1 MGMAAAQAQAQAQQ
15 YFGWLTLTFLF
26 FDQID
31 SNLDGGSHSWP
42 DLTFWS
48 NFDILAILTP
58 FVGSKNPKMGS
69 KWAIFDFSRFSSQI
83 GVVGHTLDPNRQFGQ
98 ILPFWP
104 FWPRFGGVKI
114 FDFLGSKIFFSKKF
128 SKFFSIFFSFK
139 NQLRILKMTCCKT
152 PSEHTLG
159 LQPALVIQVDAVKDS

>member
-1 MGMAAAQAQAQAQQ
+1 MCLTQDVFSMLSYAGHTNWMGMGEAAQ

-31 SNLDGGSHSWP
+31 SNSDGGSHSWP

-69 KWAIFDFSRFSSQI
+69 KWAIFDFSRLSAQI
-83 GVVGHTLDPNRQFGQ
+83 RVGGHTLGPNRQFGQ

-104 FWPRFGGVKI
+104 FWPRLGGVKI
-114 FDFLGSKIFFSKKF
+114 FDFLGSKIFFSKKI
-128 SKFFSIFFSFK
+128 SKKISNFFLSKI
-139 NQLRILKMTCCKT
+139 N
-152 PSEHTLG
+152 SEYSKLHVAKHYLSR
-159 LQPALVIQVDAVKDS
+159 L